1 MADRFVVDSHALLAL
16 FQDELGASQVQAL
29 LERTNEGDCEL
40 FMPVVNLGEALYI
53 VERRLGL
60 EAAQEALA
68 IFDELPIEAVAV
80 DRVLA
85 LSAAR
90 LKAATAVGY
99 ADCFVAA
106 LALQLGATVI
116 TGDPDFR
123 RLEGAITV
131 LWLSASG
138 AA

>member
-1 MADRFVVDSHALLAL
+1 MVDRFVVDSHALLTL
-16 FQDELGASQVQAL
+16 FQDEAGASQVQAL
-29 LERTNEGDCEL
+29 LERANKGDCEL
-40 FMPVVNLGEALYI
+40 FMSVVNLGETLYI

-60 EAAQEALA
+60 KAAQEALA
-68 IFDELPIEAVAV
+68 AFDELPIEAVAV
-80 DRVLA
+80 DQALA
-85 LSAAR
+85 MSAAR

-123 RLEGAITV
+123 RLEGTITV

-138 AA
+138 A

>member
-1 MADRFVVDSHALLAL
+1 MVDRFVVDSHALLTL
-16 FQDELGASQVQAL
+16 FQDEAGASQVQAL
-29 LERTNEGDCEL
+29 LERANKGDCEL
-40 FMPVVNLGEALYI
+40 FMSVVNLGEALYI

-60 EAAQEALA
+60 KAAQEALA
-68 IFDELPIEAVAV
+68 AFDELPIEAVAV
-80 DRVLA
+80 DQALA
-85 LSAAR
+85 MSAAR

-123 RLEGAITV
+123 RLEGTITV

-138 AA
+138 A

>member
-1 MADRFVVDSHALLAL
+1 MVDRFVVDSHALLTL
-16 FQDELGASQVQAL
+16 FQDEAGASQVQAL
-29 LERTNEGDCEL
+29 LERANEGDCEL
-40 FMPVVNLGEALYI
+40 FMSVVNLGEALYI

-60 EAAQEALA
+60 KAAQEALA
-68 IFDELPIEAVAV
+68 AFDELPIEAVAV
-80 DRVLA
+80 DQALA
-85 LSAAR
+85 MSAAR
-90 LKAATAVGY
+90 LKAASAVGY

-123 RLEGAITV
+123 RLEGTITV

-138 AA
+138 A

>member
-1 MADRFVVDSHALLAL
+1 MVDRFVVDSHALLTL
-16 FQDELGASQVQAL
+16 FQDEAGASQVQAL
-29 LERTNEGDCEL
+29 LERANKGDCEL
-40 FMPVVNLGEALYI
+40 FMSVVNLGETLYI
-53 VERRLGL
+53 VECRLGL
-60 EAAQEALA
+60 KAAQEALA
-68 IFDELPIEAVAV
+68 AFDELPIEAVAV
-80 DRVLA
+80 DQALA
-85 LSAAR
+85 MSAAR

-123 RLEGAITV
+123 RLEGTITV

-138 AA
+138 A

>member
-16 FQDELGASQVQAL
+16 FQDEPGASQVQAL
-29 LERTNEGDCEL
+29 LERASEGDCEV
-40 FMPVVNLGEALYI
+40 FMPVVNLGEALYT

-68 IFDELPIEAVAV
+68 TFDELPIEAVAV
-80 DRVLA
+80 DQVLA

-99 ADCFVAA
+99 ADCIVGA

-131 LWLSASG
+131 LWLSAGG